1 MIGDNS
7 SEWVE
12 VTSSVPQSSVL
23 GPLIF
28 TIFINDLPDHVK
40 NKCKLYTDDCKLIG
54 IIRESGDTI
63 SIQQDINELQNW
75 AKTWQMSFNYEKC
88 KVMHF
93 GRKNTD
99 NEYTMDLGE
108 NLIPHKIEKT
118 LVEKGSRNLAVK
130 RP

>member
-1 MIGDNS
+1 MTCRIS
-7 SEWVE
+7 
-12 VTSSVPQSSVL
+12 
-23 GPLIF
+23 I
-28 TIFINDLPDHVK
+28 
-40 NKCKLYTDDCKLIG
+40 LIG
-54 IIRESGDTI
+54 IIRESEDTI

-75 AKTWQMSFNYEKC
+75 AKTWQMYFNYEKC

-93 GRKNTD
+93 ERKNTE

-118 LVEKGSRNLAVK
+118 LVEKGSRNLAGK